1 MNGTYIAAKIMQSED
16 STASISFGLLKYGTV
31 KMFFVSDFH
40 SKTCASWVITRVKS
54 AAVLAVSTLPDI

>member
-31 KMFFVSDFH
+31 KMFFVSDGV
-40 SKTCASWVITRVKS
+40 TQRQ
-54 AAVLAVSTLPDI
+54 